1 MVQNTCSSVL
11 GLENDHVFYF
21 AINPLSSFTST
32 LEALL
37 LIQITTIS
45 YCQDMRFGLHPPN
58 LSQTESNSLYPRTV
72 EKSFVLSYTICKLS
86 LRQSDRSGSSHTPS
100 SLRDRSFSTS
110 SWWNNIVSVL
120 QLSIDS
126 STLSASTH
134 EVLQG
139 VLSVNGKTDNWSV
152 LFDLYIFAEKRG
164 IPRL

>member
-32 LEALL
+32 REALL
-37 LIQITTIS
+37 LIQLTTIS

-58 LSQTESNSLYPRTV
+58 LSQMGSNSPYPRTV
-72 EKSFVLSYTICKLS
+72 EKSFVLSYAICKLS
-86 LRQSDRSGSSHTPS
+86 LRQSDRSGSLHTPS

-120 QLSIDS
+120 QLTIQ
-126 STLSASTH
+126 LSQATILVSLTFRILELYTSNH
-134 EVLQG
+134 RIRLPTISVSMAITVVL
-139 VLSVNGKTDNWSV
+139 
-152 LFDLYIFAEKRG
+152 
-164 IPRL
+164 